1 MTYEI
6 RKNVPIPS
14 RRGGPGAAAKYP
26 WKEMVVGDSFVVPI
40 PPGKTKAVFLPAI
53 SSQAGAAG
61 KRLGRKFEIRLIAAG
76 EVGVWRT
83 A

>member
-14 RRGGPGAAAKYP
+14 RRGGPGAAKYP
-26 WKEMVVGDSFVVPI
+26 WRDMVVGDNFVVPI
-40 PPGKTKAVFLPAI
+40 PSGKTKAVFIPGI

-61 KRLGRKFEIRLIAAG
+61 KRLGRKFETRLIGEG